1 MNEQEF
7 KRLADKTFQMMYEH
21 LFYAKLN
28 SEAEKG
34 RMSEKDKQKTF
45 KMLAVFKRHGVGIAD
60 AMEIISELGD
70 VLGE

>member
-1 MNEQEF
+1 
-7 KRLADKTFQMMYEH
+7 MMYEH

-28 SEAEKG
+28 SETEKG
-34 RMSEKDKQKTF
+34 RMSEKEKQKAF
-45 KMLAVFKRHGVGIAD
+45 KIIEVFKRHGVGIAD

>member
-7 KRLADKTFQMMYEH
+7 KRFTDKTFQMMYEH

-45 KMLAVFKRHGVGIAD
+45 KMLAVFKRHNVGVMD
-60 AMEIISELGD
+60 ALEIISELGD